1 MIEYL
6 IGAGTIGAA
15 ALASKFLQFEQAQP
29 TLKIHHRPFPLEWR
43 EILEEKWPIYRR
55 LPENLR
61 DQLEQLTLVFLER
74 IEIRGIEELEITDEI
89 RVLTA
94 SQACLLLVNQGTFF
108 PAKLKSVVIRPSAY
122 TATQHDSVGGVQ
134 SEREIL
140 VLGQSWENGLVVLSW
155 DNTRTGAANAK
166 DGRNLVLH
174 EFAHQLDQADG
185 QADGAPILGSPE
197 QYERWQS
204 VCSRVFADLQA
215 KVNEGDKTLID
226 EYGATN
232 PAEFFSVVTETFFE
246 KPYYLKKKRPELY
259 ELFADYYQV
268 DPLTWT

>member
-1 MIEYL
+1 MIEIL
-6 IGAGTIGAA
+6 IVIGTFSAA
-15 ALASKFLQFEQAQP
+15 ALASQILKFEQTAP
-29 TLKIHHRPFPLEWR
+29 ALKIHHRPFPLEWR
-43 EILEEKWPIYRR
+43 EILTKQWPIYNR
-55 LPENLR
+55 LPESLR
-61 DQLEQLTLVFLER
+61 DQLEQLSLIFIER
-74 IEIRGIEELEITDEI
+74 IEIRGIEGLEITDEI
-89 RVLTA
+89 RILTA
-94 SQACLLLVNQGTFF
+94 SQACLLLVNQKTFF
-108 PAKLKSVVIRPSAY
+108 PAKLKSVVIRPKAY
-122 TATQHDSVGGVQ
+122 TATEHDSMGGVH

-155 DNTRTGAANAK
+155 DNTRTGANNAK

-185 QADGAPILGSPE
+185 QADGAPILGSRE
-197 QYERWQS
+197 EYQRWQS

-215 KVNEGDKTLID
+215 KVKDGNKTLID

-259 ELFADYYQV
+259 KLFADYYQV
-268 DPLTWT
+268 DPLGWE